1 MTRELSRR
9 NLIKHSMTV
18 AAAAGVSPA
27 IAFGKSASLS
37 FEEYRNYDALG
48 LAGLVTKGEIS
59 ALELLE
65 IAIARTEAVNP
76 SINCIVEKLY
86 NRARIAAQGDLPEG
100 PFCGVPFLLKD
111 LGMAL
116 TGTVTTNGSRFYKG
130 AISKHNSTVVD
141 RYQQA
146 GLIIFGKTASPE
158 FGGTG
163 TTESILFGDT
173 HNPWDLTRTTGGSS
187 GRRFSCNRNSPHR
200 QRHRRWR
207 VDSNP
212 RVLLWIVW
220 YEAQPWTGTGG
231 TKKIILHYERH
242 SRSVSQRS
250 R

>member
-187 GRRFSCNRNSPHR
+187 GG
-200 QRHRRWR
+200 
-207 VDSNP
+207 
-212 RVLLWIVW
+212 
-220 YEAQPWTGTGG
+220 AAA
-231 TKKIILHYERH
+231 
-242 SRSVSQRS
+242 
-250 R
+250 